1 MWRRKNAGLGR
12 EDCMQGLPGTA
23 GGSVTRLSLFS
34 RRSIAC
40 SVARDICDGIL
51 PADFVKK
58 FSKKSIDSFGDES
71 YNKRNHSKPS
81 KLLGIEAE
89 GKRGG
94 REMSVVREREGDM
107 SIQLSQLPWLKSLLL
122 LLKDL
127 RYGSITLVVQDG
139 KIVQM
144 ERLEKNRLC

>member
-1 MWRRKNAGLGR
+1 
-12 EDCMQGLPGTA
+12 
-23 GGSVTRLSLFS
+23 
-34 RRSIAC
+34 
-40 SVARDICDGIL
+40 
-51 PADFVKK
+51 
-58 FSKKSIDSFGDES
+58 
-71 YNKRNHSKPS
+71 
-81 KLLGIEAE
+81 
-89 GKRGG
+89 
-94 REMSVVREREGDM
+94 MSVVREREGDM